1 MESVL
6 QAVHKNAACSQFFG
20 VLALLTGNY
29 DAHGWRTCV
38 LWAECKRGC
47 SKKKAVIM
55 HCNMFAGLVVA
66 MMDAACWAASFW
78 ICFFTSVVLR
88 CCWQLDNSMSQGRR
102 LAASSNACILQDSM
116 LYSVL
121 LVRAINF
128 ATDFMCSSWRK
139 MFCIYCVL

>member
-38 LWAECKRGC
+38 LWAECKRAC

-55 HCNMFAGLVVA
+55 HCNMLAGLVVA
-66 MMDAACWAASFW
+66 MMDAACWAASLW

-88 CCWQLDNSMSQGRR
+88 
-102 LAASSNACILQDSM
+102 LAGFHAVFGA
-116 LYSVL
+116 
-121 LVRAINF
+121 AEEGH
-128 ATDFMCSSWRK
+128 
-139 MFCIYCVL
+139 

>member
-38 LWAECKRGC
+38 LWAECKRVC
-47 SKKKAVIM
+47 SKKTSVIM

-88 CCWQLDNSMSQGRR
+88 
-102 LAASSNACILQDSM
+102 LAGFHAVFGA
-116 LYSVL
+116 
-121 LVRAINF
+121 AEEGH
-128 ATDFMCSSWRK
+128 
-139 MFCIYCVL
+139 